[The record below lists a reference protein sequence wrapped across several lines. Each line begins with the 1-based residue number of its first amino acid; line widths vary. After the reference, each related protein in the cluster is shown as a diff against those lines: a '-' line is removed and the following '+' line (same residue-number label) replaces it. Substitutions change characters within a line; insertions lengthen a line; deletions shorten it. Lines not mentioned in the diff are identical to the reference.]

1 MSNGDGMIN
10 KAERIAEEIK
20 EKARRYEYL
29 ADLLEKATDAEM
41 LWDELKDEF
50 GDKCGWV
57 SEEMSKTTQE
67 IESEMEEIR
76 QMIE

>member
-1 MSNGDGMIN
+1 MID

-41 LWDELKDEF
+41 LWDEVKDEF

-57 SEEMSKTTQE
+57 SQELSNTTQE

-76 QMIE
+76 QGIE

>member
-1 MSNGDGMIN
+1 MID
-10 KAERIAEEIK
+10 KAEKIAEEIK

-41 LWDELKDEF
+41 LWDEIQGEF

-57 SEEMSKTTQE
+57 SQELSDTTQE

-76 QMIE
+76 QVIE

>member
-1 MSNGDGMIN
+1 MID

-41 LWDELKDEF
+41 LWDEIKDEF

-57 SEEMSKTTQE
+57 SQELSNTTQE

-76 QMIE
+76 QVIE

>member
-41 LWDELKDEF
+41 LWDELKGEF

-57 SEEMSKTTQE
+57 SEEMYKTTQE

>member
-1 MSNGDGMIN
+1 MID

-41 LWDELKDEF
+41 LWDEVKDEF

-57 SEEMSKTTQE
+57 SQELSNTTQE

-76 QMIE
+76 QVIE

>member
-1 MSNGDGMIN
+1 MIN

-29 ADLLEKATDAEM
+29 ADLLEKAIDAEM
-41 LWDELKDEF
+41 LWDEVKDEF

-57 SEEMSKTTQE
+57 SQELSNTTQE

-76 QMIE
+76 QVLE